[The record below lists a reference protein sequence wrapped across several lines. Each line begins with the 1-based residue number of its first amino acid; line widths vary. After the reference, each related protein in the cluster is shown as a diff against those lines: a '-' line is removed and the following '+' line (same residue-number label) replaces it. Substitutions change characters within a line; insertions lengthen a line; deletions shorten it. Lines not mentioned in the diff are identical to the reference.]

1 MDITIKPA
9 AGRPALSAAG
19 IARQA
24 HWLLGFALIAAVL
37 VWTKVDM
44 LGGWSSEFRRPLYI
58 VNVLLLYLLV
68 AMGLN
73 VLSGY
78 AGAASIGHI
87 ALFGIGAYTEAILTT
102 EHGWGYAPAV
112 IAGGVVA
119 MIAAL
124 PVGLILLRLS
134 GWYFSVVTLLL
145 VVVVNDLWI
154 QQKDL
159 TGGGAGI
166 FGLYLP
172 AIGDHVFDLTDYLY
186 LILAVDVVV
195 FLLLRYLLDRSRW
208 GRALVAVRDVEPAAR
223 AAGVHPFMVR
233 ESALALS
240 AFIAGLAG
248 AMFAPMPGQIN
259 PESFPIVDSIF
270 FLLAVLA
277 GGMGTVAGPVVG
289 TVFLYV
295 VPQVLAEQQSL
306 SQYSF
311 LVYGVLLLL
320 LVIFLP
326 EGIVGGARRLW
337 YRLLGQQAA
346 PQGTFAGA
354 EDGEQEPVRLS
365 RWAGLF
371 GVLMLPAALATALR
385 ALVRAGE
392 IGAARRGPPPVAA
405 VPELAGTVDA
415 SAETSTALAY
425 LHRNG
430 AATPEAAIEARNITV
445 RFGDVAA
452 LRQVTVR
459 VQAGTVHAIIGPNG
473 SGKTTLLNV
482 MSGFYRH
489 DTGGEAEGD
498 GQPSLG
504 PLALLL
510 VRLVVPVWPALL
522 VRAAWRWAGATRAR
536 LSATGS
542 AAGQV
547 PAETGVWIFGR
558 RLPRDG
564 SSRAIRLGMAR
575 TFQMQQ
581 VLPQLTVLENVM
593 LGCHSWGQ
601 VTFLDGMLPL
611 PHVWRERRRFR
622 TTALACLD
630 LVGLGRGIAE
640 LPCGQLPFA
649 HQRLVEIARAIAG
662 RPNVLLLDEPASGLH
677 AEEVRA
683 FARLVRRLQGAGL
696 TIVLVE
702 HNFGLVSELADTIT
716 VLDAGRLLAEGNFEA
731 VRSDPQVVEA
741 YLGA

>member
-1 MDITIKPA
+1 VDITIKRVA
-9 AGRPALSAAG
+9 RRPVINVTAV
-19 IARQA
+19 ARQA
-24 HWLLGFALIAAVL
+24 HWLLGVALIAAVL
-37 VWTKVDM
+37 LWSKVDI
-44 LGGWSSEFRRPLYI
+44 LGSWSSEFRRPQYI

-112 IAGGVVA
+112 VAGGFVA
-119 MIAAL
+119 MLAAL

-154 QQKDL
+154 QQQDL

-166 FGLYLP
+166 FGLFLP
-172 AIGDHVFDLTDYLY
+172 AIGDHSFDLTDYLY

-208 GRALVAVRDVEPAAR
+208 GRALIAVRDVEPAAR

-240 AFIAGLAG
+240 AFLAGLAG

-277 GGMGTVAGPVVG
+277 GGMGTVIGPVVG
-289 TVFLYV
+289 TIFLYV
-295 VPQVLAEQQSL
+295 VPQVLAEQKSL

-311 LVYGVLLLL
+311 LVYGVLLLM

-326 EGIVGGARRLW
+326 EGIVGGVRRLW
-337 YRLLGQQAA
+337 YRLLGARAA
-346 PQGTFAGA
+346 PQGTFAA
-354 EDGEQEPVRLS
+354 TDDAVDSVAAP
-365 RWAGLF
+365 
-371 GVLMLPAALATALR
+371 ALADTA
-385 ALVRAGE
+385 
-392 IGAARRGPPPVAA
+392 AAPI
-405 VPELAGTVDA
+405 
-415 SAETSTALAY
+415 ETTAALAY

-430 AATPEAAIEARNITV
+430 APPPEYAVEARDITI
-445 RFGDVAA
+445 RFGDVVAVREVT
-452 LRQVTVR
+452 LRVR
-459 VQAGTVHAIIGPNG
+459 TGTIHAVIGPNG
-473 SGKTTLLNV
+473 SGKTTLLNI
-482 MSGFYRH
+482 MSGFYRQN
-489 DTGGEAEGD
+489 AGD
-498 GQPSLG
+498 
-504 PLALLL
+504 
-510 VRLVVPVWPALL
+510 V
-522 VRAAWRWAGATRAR
+522 
-536 LSATGS
+536 
-542 AAGQV
+542 QV
-547 PAETGVWIFGR
+547 FGKQ
-558 RLPRDG
+558 LPRGG
-564 SSRAIRLGMAR
+564 STRAIRLGMAR

-581 VLPQLTVLENVM
+581 VLPQLSVLENVM
-593 LGCHSWGQ
+593 LGCHPWGQ

-611 PHVWRERRRFR
+611 PHVWQERRRFR
-622 TTALACLD
+622 ATALACLD
-630 LVGLGRGIAE
+630 LVGLGRGVAD

-649 HQRLVEIARAIAG
+649 HQRLVEIARAVAG
-662 RPNVLLLDEPASGLH
+662 RPQILLLDEPASGLH

-683 FARLVRRLQGAGL
+683 FVHLVRRLKEAGL

-702 HNFGLVSELADTIT
+702 HNFGLVSELADVIT
-716 VLDAGRLLAEGNFEA
+716 VLDAGRLLAEGTFET